1 MVSETLGRL
10 VDTFQVSVMEEKI
23 KLSNLKNVDST
34 GSLHQ
39 KYQELLKAM
48 QSKDELIS
56 QLEAQLEKQVGTD
69 VRQSLFSLSVSVSVG
84 LGVSNPCA

>member
-23 KLSNLKNVDST
+23 KLSNLKNVDSA

-39 KYQELLKAM
+39 KYQELLKAV

-56 QLEAQLEKQVGTD
+56 QLEAQLEKQVGTN
-69 VRQSLFSLSVSVSVG
+69 VRQSLFPLPVSVSVG
-84 LGVSNPCA
+84 LSVSNPCA